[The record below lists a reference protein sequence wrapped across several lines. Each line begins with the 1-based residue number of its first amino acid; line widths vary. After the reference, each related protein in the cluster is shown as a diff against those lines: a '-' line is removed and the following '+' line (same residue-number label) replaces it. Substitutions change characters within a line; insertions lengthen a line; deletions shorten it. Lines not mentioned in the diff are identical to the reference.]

1 MYTIHID
8 FMKRLAKMQ
17 KAVSHKGLTA
27 LVGSRLKTVTHA
39 CGAFCPWRSAVI
51 IPAEGKGDVE
61 LVCPSMD
68 VNRLK
73 DEGWLENVT
82 GYARLPLMETVV
94 NRLKELNLY
103 EGKIGYEDGS
113 SVYLPEGNI
122 TLQEYNTLRAGL
134 AETKLVNAYDIIDA
148 LAMVK
153 EDAEVQ
159 LMRQATAMVDYAHE
173 EVARVLRVGMTEKQ
187 IAGVAEKAMRDV
199 GSEFAWTFT
208 GGQEIASGHRTWT
221 GACTPATDKLVQRG
235 EFVLL
240 DLHGMYGLMLGD
252 VSHNAVMGKPTPEQ
266 LKVIEGYVKTC
277 EKILEEMQPGRTLG
291 QAASAVRE
299 YVLSKGWGDFIR
311 GFGHGIGHAGHEW
324 YPTLTD
330 IAIDQVSEPDYVME
344 PNYMQIIAVT
354 ANVPGIGGMR
364 LERPLV
370 ITPHGNELL
379 SKLPFEPYIREGL

>member
-1 MYTIHID
+1 MYTVHID
-8 FMKRLAKMQ
+8 FRKRLEKMQ
-17 KAVSHKGLTA
+17 RAVTDEGMTV
-27 LVGSRLKTVTHA
+27 LVGSRLKTITHA

-51 IPAEGKGDVE
+51 IPSAGKGEVE
-61 LVCPSMD
+61 LVCPTMD
-68 VNRLK
+68 VNRLR

-82 GYARLPLMETVV
+82 GYSRLPLMETVAQ
-94 NRLKELNLY
+94 RLKKLDLAH
-103 EGKIGYEDGS
+103 GKIGYEDGS

-122 TLQEYNTLRAGL
+122 TFQEYRTL
-134 AETKLVNAYDIIDA
+134 AENLPEAELADAYYIIDK

-173 EVARVLRVGMTEKQ
+173 EVARVLRAGLSEKQ

-208 GGQEIASGHRTWT
+208 GGQEVASGHRTWT

-252 VSHNAVMGKPTPEQ
+252 VSHNAVMGKPTKEQ
-266 LKVIEGYVKTC
+266 LKVIQGYVKTC
-277 EKILEEMQPGRTLG
+277 EKLVEEMRPGRTLG
-291 QAASAVRE
+291 QVSGAVRE
-299 YVLSKGWGDFIR
+299 FVRSKGWSDFIR
-311 GFGHGIGHAGHEW
+311 GFGHGSGHLGHEW

-330 IAIDQVSEPDYVME
+330 VPIPQVSAPDYVLE

-354 ANVPGIGGMR
+354 ANVPGVGGLR

-370 ITPHGNELL
+370 ITPDGNEML
-379 SKLPFEPYIREGL
+379 SKMPFEPYIKEGL